1 MIVVTGG
8 AGFIGSVLAKHIS
21 GNISKEI
28 LIVDKFT
35 KTNKWKNILN
45 LKFYDFMDRDEF
57 IKKIRTRELN
67 MKIDLILHMGACAST
82 TETDVSFLMEQN
94 FFYSKDL
101 MHYAFEKAI
110 PFIYASSASVYGDGE
125 NSFVDDDNLHI
136 NYKPLNPYGFSKW
149 IFDSYVINNNF
160 SKDIVGLRFFNVFG
174 PNEYHKEN
182 MSSVIYKAYPLA
194 KKEGVVRLFRSTVE
208 GMEDGGQRR
217 DFIYIKDIIKV
228 LDFFIN
234 NKKLKGIFNVGTGKA
249 SSFNDLGKA
258 LLKSLDK
265 EPIIE
270 YFDMPE
276 NIVSTYQNFTQADL
290 TKLRKAGY
298 KEDFYS
304 LENAIYDYVNNY
316 LEKNKTY

>member
-21 GNISKEI
+21 DNVSKEI

-35 KTNKWKNILN
+35 KPNKWKNVLD

-57 IKKIRTRELN
+57 IEKVRSRTLN
-67 MKIDLILHMGACAST
+67 KKIDLILHMGACAST
-82 TETDVSFLMEQN
+82 TEMDVSFLMKQN

-101 MHYAFEKAI
+101 MHYALEKSI
-110 PFIYASSASVYGDGE
+110 PFIYASSASVYGNGE
-125 NSFVDDDNLHI
+125 NGFLDEDNLHI
-136 NYKPLNPYGFSKW
+136 KYKPLNPYGFSKW

-160 SKDIVGLRFFNVFG
+160 TKDVVGLRFFNVFG

-194 KKEGVVRLFRSTVE
+194 KKEGVVRLFRATVD
-208 GMEDGGQRR
+208 GMKDGDQRR
-217 DFIYIKDIIKV
+217 DFIYVKDVIKV
-228 LDFFIN
+228 IEFFMKN
-234 NKKLKGIFNVGTGKA
+234 NKLKGIYNVGTGKA
-249 SSFNDLGKA
+249 STFNDLGKA
-258 LLKSLDK
+258 LLKSLNK

-276 NIVSTYQNFTQADL
+276 SVIPTYQNFTEADL
-290 TKLRKAGY
+290 NKLRKAGY
-298 KEDFYS
+298 KEGFYS
-304 LENAIYDYVNNY
+304 LEEAIHDYVNNY
-316 LEKNKTY
+316 LEKGMFY